1 MILFVNLLLGVMSRV
16 APQLS
21 LFSIGFPV
29 TIGMGLVMLVV
40 GLPFIER
47 PLAEG
52 LGRLLTTFGG

>member
-1 MILFVNLLLGVMSRV
+1 
-16 APQLS
+16 
-21 LFSIGFPV
+21 
-29 TIGMGLVMLVV
+29 VV